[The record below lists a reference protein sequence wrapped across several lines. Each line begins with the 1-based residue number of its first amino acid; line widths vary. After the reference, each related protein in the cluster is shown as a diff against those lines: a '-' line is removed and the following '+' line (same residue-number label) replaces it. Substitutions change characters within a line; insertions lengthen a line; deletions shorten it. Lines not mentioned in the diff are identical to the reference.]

1 MRALARRHH
10 LYINWSMVHPMEKK
24 KEKKKAAHGQN
35 RDSSVDTVV
44 FHAARDLFTYSEV
57 K

>member
-1 MRALARRHH
+1 
-10 LYINWSMVHPMEKK
+10 MVHPMEKK
-24 KEKKKAAHGQN
+24 KEKKKKAAHGQN

-44 FHAARDLFTYSEV
+44 FHGARDLFTYSEV